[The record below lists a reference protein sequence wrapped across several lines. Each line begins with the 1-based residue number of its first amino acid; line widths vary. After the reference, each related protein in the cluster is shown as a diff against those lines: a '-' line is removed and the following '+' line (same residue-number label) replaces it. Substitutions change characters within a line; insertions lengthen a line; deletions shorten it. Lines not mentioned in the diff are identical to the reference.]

1 MRIKD
6 TFLNANR
13 PIPLTLEET
22 TDYVRKDSIY
32 KVRNSE
38 KYLDSVDT
46 RNKFKI
52 LKLLTGYTFKK

>member
-6 TFLNANR
+6 TFWNANR

-38 KYLDSVDT
+38 KYLDSVDKEINSKSLNYSLAT
-46 RNKFKI
+46 L
-52 LKLLTGYTFKK
+52 LKK